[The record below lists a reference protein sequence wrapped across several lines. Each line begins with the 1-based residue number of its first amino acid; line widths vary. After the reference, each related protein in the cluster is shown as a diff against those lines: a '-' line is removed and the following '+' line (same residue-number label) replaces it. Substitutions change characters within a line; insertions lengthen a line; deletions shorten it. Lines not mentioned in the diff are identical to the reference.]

1 MHEHFCLKAV
11 LLWLSKGFNLY
22 TYHTIRTNTMHFIQ
36 LLIPIPF
43 VIVTIRLLLQRFIQ
57 CSHEAIYMRITRE
70 LTVACLCGPVLL
82 TSLYSRLFT
91 STPYI
96 AQELDCLTQFV
107 LIQLFAALLE
117 FRTHLQDLGLV
128 AFLLSYMLYICQ
140 SSLYWQTFLY
150 WLMVFHILRTPETLL
165 TVVQTPLGQGD
176 EVHTKLARTLFQTL
190 KKLEFVVLFA
200 KSIHLY
206 VYHEPS
212 EGTFSDMFST
222 ILYLTFAYGDVGS
235 ELFIYHIFHREVQA
249 TPTGCVVAYVPD
261 EFRQREDE
269 LLRRFRHSGILALQ
283 NEQGGGDDPAIN
295 TTAPSAN
302 SAVDAPATATS
313 PTANPATTV
322 ASPTANP
329 VTAVVSPTANSVT
342 TVSSP
347 TANPVTTVSSPT
359 DNNLTTTEV
368 S

>member
-1 MHEHFCLKAV
+1 
-11 LLWLSKGFNLY
+11 
-22 TYHTIRTNTMHFIQ
+22 MHFIQ

-91 STPYI
+91 STPYL

-128 AFLLSYMLYICQ
+128 ASLLSYMLYICQ
-140 SSLYWQTFLY
+140 TSLYWQAFLY

-176 EVHTKLARTLFQTL
+176 DSFGKLSRTLFQTL

-200 KSIHLY
+200 KSIYLY

-212 EGTFSDMFST
+212 EGTFSDVFST

-235 ELFIYHIFHREVQA
+235 ELSIYHIFHREVQA

-261 EFRQREDE
+261 EVRQREDE
-269 LLRRFRHSGILALQ
+269 LLRRFRHSGLLALQ
-283 NEQGGGDDPAIN
+283 NEQGDGDLPATNNPIVNN
-295 TTAPSAN
+295 TATGEN
-302 SAVDAPATATS
+302 SATVTTDDAPATATS
-313 PTANPATTV
+313 TTASTTTSPAT
-322 ASPTANP
+322 SPATGPATN
-329 VTAVVSPTANSVT
+329 N
-342 TVSSP
+342 
-347 TANPVTTVSSPT
+347 PT